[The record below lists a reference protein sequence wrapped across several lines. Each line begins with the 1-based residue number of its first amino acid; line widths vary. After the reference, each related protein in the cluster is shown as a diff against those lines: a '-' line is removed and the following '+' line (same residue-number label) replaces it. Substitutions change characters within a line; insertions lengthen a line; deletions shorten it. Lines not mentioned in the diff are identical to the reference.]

1 MARVKGT
8 LGISANFEP
17 QIAAAFDA
25 RANVPTKAD
34 LILAATWVALDSGT
48 YVYNGMT
55 VTVSEDS
62 TAANNGIYVLLDTAE
77 IETTD
82 YSGWLFIGSSGG
94 SGDVDILNNTNNFLL
109 TATGNNNQVKG
120 NSLLVFDGNNLGIG
134 GTSTGPRLEINDNN
148 TGRDLL
154 LINNINDQ
162 GIKVTTEGVLE
173 LIEFSSLPSTPVEG
187 GIVYS
192 SNDFYVGLG

>member
-62 TAANNGIYVLLDTAE
+62 TASNNGIYVLLDTAE
-77 IETTD
+77 IETSD
-82 YSGWLFIGSSGG
+82 YSGWLFIGSGGG
-94 SGDVDILNNTNNFLL
+94 SSVDILNNVDNYVL
-109 TATGNNNQVKG
+109 TATGNSNQVEG
-120 NSLLVFDGNNLGIG
+120 NAQLVFDGNNLGIG

-162 GIKVTTEGVLE
+162 GIKVQSDGVLQI
-173 LIEFSSLPSTPVEG
+173 IEFSTLPTAVDG
-187 GIVYS
+187 GLAYS
-192 SNDFYVGLG
+192 SSNFYIGL

>member
-62 TAANNGIYVLLDTAE
+62 TASNNGIYVLLDTAE
-77 IETTD
+77 IETSD
-82 YSGWLFIGSSGG
+82 YSGWLFIGSGGG
-94 SGDVDILNNTNNFLL
+94 SSVDILNNVDNYVL
-109 TATGNNNQVKG
+109 TATGNSNQVEG
-120 NSLLVFDGNNLGIG
+120 NTQLVFDGNNLGIG

-162 GIKVTTEGVLE
+162 GIKVQSDGVLQI
-173 LIEFSSLPSTPVEG
+173 IEFSTLPTAVDG
-187 GIVYS
+187 GLAYS
-192 SNDFYVGLG
+192 SSNFYIGL

>member
-62 TAANNGIYVLLDTAE
+62 TASNNGIYVLLDTAE

-120 NSLLVFDGNNLGIG
+120 NSLLVFDGDNLGIG
-134 GTSTGPRLEINDNN
+134 GTSTGPRLEINDND

-162 GIKVTTEGVLE
+162 GIKVQSDGVLQI
-173 LIEFSSLPSTPVEG
+173 IEFGTLPTAVDG
-187 GIVYS
+187 GLAYS
-192 SNDFYVGLG
+192 SSNFYIGL

>member
-17 QIAAAFDA
+17 QIAASFDA

-154 LINNINDQ
+154 LIKNINNQ
-162 GIKVTTEGVLE
+162 GIKVQSDGVLQI
-173 LIEFSSLPSTPVEG
+173 IEFGTLPTAVDG
-187 GIVYS
+187 GLAYS
-192 SNDFYVGLG
+192 SSNFYIGL

>member
-62 TAANNGIYVLLDTAE
+62 TASNNGIYVLLDTAE
-77 IETTD
+77 IETSD
-82 YSGWLFIGSSGG
+82 YSGWLFVGPSGG
-94 SGDVDILNNTNNFLL
+94 SGINILNNVDNYVL
-109 TATGNNNQVKG
+109 TATGVSGSIEG
-120 NSLLVFDGNNLGIG
+120 NAGLVFDGNNLGIG

-154 LINNINDQ
+154 LIKNVSNQ
-162 GIKVTTEGVLE
+162 GIKINSDGVLQ
-173 LIEFSSLPSTPVEG
+173 LIEFSSLPGTAPEG
-187 GIVYS
+187 GLAISS
-192 SNDFYVGLG
+192 SNFYVGL

>member
-34 LILAATWVALDSGT
+34 LILSSSWVALDSGT

-62 TAANNGIYVLLDTAE
+62 TASNNGIYVLLDTAE
-77 IETTD
+77 IETSD
-82 YSGWLFIGSSGG
+82 YSGWLFIGSSSG
-94 SGDVDILNNTNNFLL
+94 SSVDILNNVDNYVL
-109 TATGNNNQVKG
+109 TATGNTNQVEG
-120 NSLLVFDGNNLGIG
+120 NAQLVFDGDNLGIG

-154 LINNINDQ
+154 LIKNTNNQ
-162 GIKVTTEGVLE
+162 GIKVQSDGILQI
-173 LIEFSSLPSTPVEG
+173 IEFGTLPTAIDG
-187 GIVYS
+187 GLAYS
-192 SNDFYVGLG
+192 SSNFYIGL

>member
-77 IETTD
+77 IETAD
-82 YSGWLFIGSSGG
+82 YSGWLFVG
-94 SGDVDILNNTNNFLL
+94 VDILNNTDNFVL

-162 GIKVTTEGVLE
+162 GIKVQSDGVLQI
-173 LIEFSSLPSTPVEG
+173 IEFGTLPTAVDG
-187 GIVYS
+187 GLAYS
-192 SNDFYVGLG
+192 SSNFYIGL

>member
-62 TAANNGIYVLLDTAE
+62 TASNNGIYVLLDTAE

-154 LINNINDQ
+154 LIKNASNQ
-162 GIKVTTEGVLE
+162 GIKVNSEGVLQ
-173 LIEFSSLPSTPVEG
+173 LFASSSLPGTAPEG
-187 GIVYS
+187 GLAIS
-192 SNDFYVGLG
+192 ANNFYVGL

>member
-25 RANVPTKAD
+25 RANVPTKAE
-34 LILAATWVALDSGT
+34 LILASTWTALDSGT

-62 TAANNGIYVLLDTAE
+62 TASNNGIYVLLDTADL
-77 IETTD
+77 TAAD
-82 YSGWLFIGSSGG
+82 FSGWLFIGSGGG
-94 SGDVDILNNTNNFLL
+94 SSVDILNNVDNYVL
-109 TATGNNNQVKG
+109 TATGNNNQVEG
-120 NSLLVFDGNNLGIG
+120 NAQLVFDGNNLGIG
-134 GTSTGPRLEINDNN
+134 ATSTGPRLEINDNN

-154 LINNINDQ
+154 LIKNTNNQ
-162 GIKVTTEGVLE
+162 GIKVQSDGILQI
-173 LIEFSSLPSTPVEG
+173 IEFGTLPTAIDG
-187 GIVYS
+187 GLAYS
-192 SNDFYVGLG
+192 SSNFYIGL

>member
-34 LILAATWVALDSGT
+34 LILASTWVALDSGT
-48 YVYNGMT
+48 YVYKGMT

-62 TAANNGIYVLLDTAE
+62 TIANNGIYVLLDTAKL
-77 IETTD
+77 TTAD
-82 YSGWLFIGSSGG
+82 FSGWLFVGSGGGSS
-94 SGDVDILNNTNNFLL
+94 VDILNNVDNYVL
-109 TATGNNNQVKG
+109 TATGNSNQVEG
-120 NSLLVFDGNNLGIG
+120 NAQLVFDGNNLGIG
-134 GTSTGPRLEINDNN
+134 ATSTGPRLEINDNN

-154 LINNINDQ
+154 LIKNTDSQ
-162 GIKVTTEGVLE
+162 GIKVTSAGVLE
-173 LIEFSSLPSTPVEG
+173 LIEFSTLPATPVEG

-192 SNDFYVGLG
+192 SSAFYVGLG

>member
-34 LILAATWVALDSGT
+34 LILSSSWVALDSGT

-62 TAANNGIYVLLDTAE
+62 TASNNGIYVLLDTAE
-77 IETTD
+77 IETSD
-82 YSGWLFIGSSGG
+82 YSGWLFIGSSSG
-94 SGDVDILNNTNNFLL
+94 SSVDILNNVDNYVL
-109 TATGNNNQVKG
+109 TATGNTNQVEG
-120 NSLLVFDGNNLGIG
+120 NAQLVFDGDNLGIG
-134 GTSTGPRLEINDNN
+134 GTSTGPRLELNDNN
-148 TGRDLL
+148 PGRDLL
-154 LINNINDQ
+154 WIKNINNQEINR
-162 GIKVTTEGVLE
+162 
-173 LIEFSSLPSTPVEG
+173 
-187 GIVYS
+187 
-192 SNDFYVGLG
+192 

>member
-62 TAANNGIYVLLDTAE
+62 TASNNGIYVLLDTAE
-77 IETTD
+77 IETAD
-82 YSGWLFIGSSGG
+82 YSGWLFVG
-94 SGDVDILNNTNNFLL
+94 VDILNNTDNFVL

-120 NSLLVFDGNNLGIG
+120 NSLLVFDGDNLGIG

-162 GIKVTTEGVLE
+162 GIKVQSDGVLQI
-173 LIEFSSLPSTPVEG
+173 IEFGTLPTAVDG
-187 GIVYS
+187 GLAYS
-192 SNDFYVGLG
+192 SSNFYVGL

>member
-48 YVYNGMT
+48 YVYKGMT

-62 TAANNGIYVLLDTAE
+62 TPANNGIYVLLDPADL
-77 IETTD
+77 TD
-82 YSGWLFIGSSGG
+82 ASFAGWLFVGSGGGSS
-94 SGDVDILNNTNNFLL
+94 VDILNNVDNYVL
-109 TATGNNNQVKG
+109 TATGNSNQVEG
-120 NSLLVFDGNNLGIG
+120 NAQLVFDGNNLGIG
-134 GTSTGPRLEINDNN
+134 ATSTGPRLEINDNN

-154 LINNINDQ
+154 LIKNTDSQ
-162 GIKVTTEGVLE
+162 GIKVTSAGVLE
-173 LIEFSSLPSTPVEG
+173 LTEFPTLPATPVEG

-192 SNDFYVGLG
+192 SSAFYVGLG

>member
-48 YVYNGMT
+48 YVYKGMT

-62 TAANNGIYVLLDTAE
+62 TPANNGIYVLLDPADL
-77 IETTD
+77 TD
-82 YSGWLFIGSSGG
+82 ASFAGWLFVGSGGGSS
-94 SGDVDILNNTNNFLL
+94 VDILNNVDNYVL
-109 TATGNNNQVKG
+109 TATGNSNQVEG
-120 NSLLVFDGNNLGIG
+120 NAQLVFDGNNLGIG
-134 GTSTGPRLEINDNN
+134 ATSTGPRLEINDNN

-154 LINNINDQ
+154 LIKNTDSQ

-192 SNDFYVGLG
+192 SNEFYVGLG

>member
-34 LILAATWVALDSGT
+34 LILSSTWVALDSGT

-62 TAANNGIYVLLDTAE
+62 TAANNGIYVLLDTADL
-77 IETTD
+77 TAAD
-82 YSGWLFIGSSGG
+82 FSGWLFIGSSGG
-94 SGDVDILNNTNNFLL
+94 SSVDILNNVDNYVL
-109 TATGNNNQVKG
+109 TATGNNNQVEG
-120 NSLLVFDGNNLGIG
+120 NAQLVFDGNNLGIG

-154 LINNINDQ
+154 LINNINNQ

>member
-77 IETTD
+77 IETAD
-82 YSGWLFIGSSGG
+82 YSGWLFVG
-94 SGDVDILNNTNNFLL
+94 VDILNNTDNFVL

-120 NSLLVFDGNNLGIG
+120 NSLLVFDGDNLGIG

-162 GIKVTTEGVLE
+162 GIKVQSDGVLQI
-173 LIEFSSLPSTPVEG
+173 IEFGTLPTAVDG
-187 GIVYS
+187 GLAYS
-192 SNDFYVGLG
+192 SSNFYIGL

>member
-134 GTSTGPRLEINDNN
+134 GTSTGPRLEINDND

-162 GIKVTTEGVLE
+162 GIKVQSDGVLQI
-173 LIEFSSLPSTPVEG
+173 IEFGTLPTAVDG
-187 GIVYS
+187 GLAYS
-192 SNDFYVGLG
+192 SSNFYIGL

>member
-77 IETTD
+77 IETAD

-120 NSLLVFDGNNLGIG
+120 NSLLVFDGDNLGIG
-134 GTSTGPRLEINDNN
+134 GTSTGPRLEINDND

-162 GIKVTTEGVLE
+162 GIKVQSDGVLQI
-173 LIEFSSLPSTPVEG
+173 IEFGTLPTAVDG
-187 GIVYS
+187 GLAYS
-192 SNDFYVGLG
+192 SSNFYIGL

>member
-77 IETTD
+77 IETAD
-82 YSGWLFIGSSGG
+82 YSGWLFVG
-94 SGDVDILNNTNNFLL
+94 VDILNNTDNFVL

-120 NSLLVFDGNNLGIG
+120 NSLLVFDGDNLGIG
-134 GTSTGPRLEINDNN
+134 GTSTGPRLEINDND

-162 GIKVTTEGVLE
+162 GIKVQSDGVLQI
-173 LIEFSSLPSTPVEG
+173 IEFGTLPTAVDG
-187 GIVYS
+187 GLAYS
-192 SNDFYVGLG
+192 SSNFYVGL

>member
-77 IETTD
+77 IETAD
-82 YSGWLFIGSSGG
+82 YSGWLFVG
-94 SGDVDILNNTNNFLL
+94 VDILNNTDNFVL

>member
-77 IETTD
+77 IETAD
-82 YSGWLFIGSSGG
+82 YSGWLFVG
-94 SGDVDILNNTNNFLL
+94 VDILNNTDNFVL

-120 NSLLVFDGNNLGIG
+120 NSLLVFDGDNLGIG
-134 GTSTGPRLEINDNN
+134 GTSTGPRLEINDND

-162 GIKVTTEGVLE
+162 GIKVQSDGVLQI
-173 LIEFSSLPSTPVEG
+173 IEFGTLPTAVDG
-187 GIVYS
+187 GLAYS
-192 SNDFYVGLG
+192 SSNFYIGL

>member
-17 QIAAAFDA
+17 QIAASFDA

-77 IETTD
+77 IETAD
-82 YSGWLFIGSSGG
+82 YSGWLFVG
-94 SGDVDILNNTNNFLL
+94 VDILNNTDNFVL

-120 NSLLVFDGNNLGIG
+120 NSLLVFDGDNLGIG

-162 GIKVTTEGVLE
+162 GIKVQSDGVLQI
-173 LIEFSSLPSTPVEG
+173 IEFGTLPTAVDG
-187 GIVYS
+187 GLAYS
-192 SNDFYVGLG
+192 SSNFYIGL

>member
-17 QIAAAFDA
+17 QIAASFDA

-77 IETTD
+77 IETAD
-82 YSGWLFIGSSGG
+82 YSGWLFVG
-94 SGDVDILNNTNNFLL
+94 VDILNNTDNFVL

-120 NSLLVFDGNNLGIG
+120 NSLLVFDGDNLGIG

-154 LINNINDQ
+154 LIKNINNQ
-162 GIKVTTEGVLE
+162 GIKVQSDGVLQI
-173 LIEFSSLPSTPVEG
+173 IEFGTLPTAVDG
-187 GIVYS
+187 GLAYS
-192 SNDFYVGLG
+192 SSNFYIGL

>member
-62 TAANNGIYVLLDTAE
+62 TASNNGIYVLLDTAE
-77 IETTD
+77 IETSD
-82 YSGWLFIGSSGG
+82 FSGWLFIGSGGG
-94 SGDVDILNNTNNFLL
+94 SSVDILNNVDNYVL
-109 TATGNNNQVKG
+109 TATGNSNQVEG
-120 NSLLVFDGNNLGIG
+120 NAQLVFDGNNLGIG
-134 GTSTGPRLEINDNN
+134 ATSTGPRLEINDNN

-154 LINNINDQ
+154 LIKNTDSQ
-162 GIKVTTEGVLE
+162 GIKVTSAGVLE
-173 LIEFSSLPSTPVEG
+173 LIEFSTLPATPVEG

-192 SNDFYVGLG
+192 SSAFYVGLG

>member
-25 RANVPTKAD
+25 RANVPTKAE
-34 LILAATWVALDSGT
+34 LILASTWTALDSGT

-62 TAANNGIYVLLDTAE
+62 TASNNGIYVLLDTAE
-77 IETTD
+77 IETSD
-82 YSGWLFIGSSGG
+82 FSGWLFIGSGGG
-94 SGDVDILNNTNNFLL
+94 SSVDILNNVDNYVL
-109 TATGNNNQVKG
+109 TATGNANQVEG
-120 NSLLVFDGNNLGIG
+120 NAQLVFDGDNLGIG

-154 LINNINDQ
+154 LIKNTNNQ
-162 GIKVTTEGVLE
+162 GIKVQSDGILQI
-173 LIEFSSLPSTPVEG
+173 IEFGTLPTAIDG
-187 GIVYS
+187 GLAYS
-192 SNDFYVGLG
+192 SSNFYVGL

>member
-62 TAANNGIYVLLDTAE
+62 TASNNGIYVLLDTAE
-77 IETTD
+77 IETSD
-82 YSGWLFIGSSGG
+82 YSGWLFVGPSGG
-94 SGDVDILNNTNNFLL
+94 SSINILNNVDNYVL
-109 TATGNNNQVKG
+109 TATGVSGSIEG
-120 NSLLVFDGNNLGIG
+120 NAELIFDGNNF
-134 GTSTGPRLEINDNN
+134 N
-148 TGRDLL
+148 
-154 LINNINDQ
+154 
-162 GIKVTTEGVLE
+162 
-173 LIEFSSLPSTPVEG
+173 F
-187 GIVYS
+187 
-192 SNDFYVGLG
+192 

>member
-77 IETTD
+77 IETAD
-82 YSGWLFIGSSGG
+82 YSGWLFVG
-94 SGDVDILNNTNNFLL
+94 VDILNNTDNFVL

-134 GTSTGPRLEINDNN
+134 GTSTGPRLEINDND

-162 GIKVTTEGVLE
+162 GIKVQSDGVLQI
-173 LIEFSSLPSTPVEG
+173 IEFGTLPTAVDG
-187 GIVYS
+187 GLAYS
-192 SNDFYVGLG
+192 SSNFYIGL

>member
-62 TAANNGIYVLLDTAE
+62 TASNNGIYVLLDTAE

-82 YSGWLFIGSSGG
+82 YSGWLFVG
-94 SGDVDILNNTNNFLL
+94 VDILNNTDNFVL

-120 NSLLVFDGNNLGIG
+120 NSLLVFDGDNLGIG
-134 GTSTGPRLEINDNN
+134 GTSTGPRLEINDND

-162 GIKVTTEGVLE
+162 GIKVQSDGVLQI
-173 LIEFSSLPSTPVEG
+173 IEFGTLPTAVDG
-187 GIVYS
+187 GLAYS
-192 SNDFYVGLG
+192 SSNFYIGL

>member
-17 QIAAAFDA
+17 QIAASFDA

-77 IETTD
+77 IETAD
-82 YSGWLFIGSSGG
+82 YSGWLFVG
-94 SGDVDILNNTNNFLL
+94 VDILNNTDNFVL

-120 NSLLVFDGNNLGIG
+120 NSLLVFDGDNLGIG
-134 GTSTGPRLEINDNN
+134 GTSTGPRLEINDND

-154 LINNINDQ
+154 LINNINNQ
-162 GIKVTTEGVLE
+162 GIKVQSDGVLQI
-173 LIEFSSLPSTPVEG
+173 IEFGTLPTAVDG
-187 GIVYS
+187 GLAYS
-192 SNDFYVGLG
+192 SSNFYIGL

>member
-8 LGISANFEP
+8 IGISANFEP

-34 LILAATWVALDSGT
+34 LILSSSWVALDSGT

-62 TAANNGIYVLLDTAE
+62 TASNNGIYVLLDTAE
-77 IETTD
+77 IETSD
-82 YSGWLFIGSSGG
+82 YSGWLFIGSSSG
-94 SGDVDILNNTNNFLL
+94 SSVDILNNVDNYVL
-109 TATGNNNQVKG
+109 TATGNTNQVEG
-120 NSLLVFDGNNLGIG
+120 NAQLVFDGDNLGIG

-154 LINNINDQ
+154 LIKNTNNQ
-162 GIKVTTEGVLE
+162 GIKVQSDGILQI
-173 LIEFSSLPSTPVEG
+173 IEFGTLPTAIDG
-187 GIVYS
+187 GLAYS
-192 SNDFYVGLG
+192 SSNFYIGL